1 MQLAR
6 FNEFLQV
13 IPNRTEKIIHCAN
26 SDATLY
32 QPEKPYFNMVRCGKA
47 LTGPQDESL
56 KHLLPF
62 TLRTAMSVHSTLDL
76 VKLLNATEKIGYSGT
91 YTTTE
96 PEWIGTVPIGYADG
110 WHQNFK
116 GTGVLVEGK
125 RLSIVGRISM
135 DQLMIGLDRPYPIGT
150 RVTFI
155 GQQGNDTITVD
166 DVAQYASMPMLEVSC
181 SFTNRIPRI
190 YKQSV
195 STTNGANIF
204 FESLNLLGTVLCLYF
219 IHQW

>member
-1 MQLAR
+1 
-6 FNEFLQV
+6 
-13 IPNRTEKIIHCAN
+13 
-26 SDATLY
+26 
-32 QPEKPYFNMVRCGKA
+32 MVRCGKA

-62 TLRTAMSVHSTLDL
+62 ILRTAMSVHSTLDL

-166 DVAQYASMPMLEVSC
+166 DVA
-181 SFTNRIPRI
+181 
-190 YKQSV
+190 
-195 STTNGANIF
+195 
-204 FESLNLLGTVLCLYF
+204 
-219 IHQW
+219 